1 VCASR
6 TELSAIRWLVV
17 TFNEDLSDKTQS
29 ATSFAAQVV
38 LSFEVRKR
46 ELGGP
51 IETEM
56 TALFIM
62 SSRSDTIR
70 CRASGDSGAAE
81 EYRSDFLDSTHLNE
95 DFFPGT

>member
-1 VCASR
+1 MCASS
-6 TELSAIRWLVV
+6 TELSAILWLVV

-29 ATSFAAQVV
+29 ATSFAAQVF
-38 LSFEVRKR
+38 LSFEGRKR

-62 SSRSDTIR
+62 SRRSDTMR

-81 EYRSDFLDSTHLNE
+81 EYRSDFLDSIHLNGR
-95 DFFPGT
+95 FFPGS